1 MGGEDTSIGWPVVDG
16 TTTIA
21 TEERDNNVEVTSDG
35 NSWTI
40 NAKYLT
46 SKQPLNI
53 TFSCIA
59 TKAAN
64 GVESQ
69 NVVSATADNFLS
81 LDENQ
86 EPQTAQDDAEVYV
99 NTAYFDIEKT
109 SDAYEW
115 QVGDHVPFNITVK
128 NVNDEGTQDLA
139 DDEKYADVDEGEKE
153 KTCVPQAK
161 QWHVT

>member
-1 MGGEDTSIGWPVVDG
+1 MYK
-16 TTTIA
+16 
-21 TEERDNNVEVTSDG
+21 R
-35 NSWTI
+35 
-40 NAKYLT
+40 
-46 SKQPLNI
+46 QPLNI

-153 KTCVPQAK
+153 KIGAAGKTVARNEMCIRDSMIPAMVLIMPMSCF
-161 QWHVT
+161 WVNYILPLVS

>member
-1 MGGEDTSIGWPVVDG
+1 MNYTVSVKNTADYTIAQNVEVSDIDIPEGLELQGDPTIEMGGEDTSIGWPVVDG

-99 NTAYFDIEKT
+99 NTAYFDIYR
-109 SDAYEW
+109 SY
-115 QVGDHVPFNITVK
+115 
-128 NVNDEGTQDLA
+128 L
-139 DDEKYADVDEGEKE
+139 
-153 KTCVPQAK
+153 
-161 QWHVT
+161 

>member
-1 MGGEDTSIGWPVVDG
+1 M
-16 TTTIA
+16 
-21 TEERDNNVEVTSDG
+21 EVTSDG

-53 TFSCIA
+53 TLSCIA

-81 LDENQ
+81 LDENPVSYTHLPFFRTSFLQ
-86 EPQTAQDDAEVYV
+86 PLSMLKYNHQIQHKQLILHAYV
-99 NTAYFDIEKT
+99 
-109 SDAYEW
+109 
-115 QVGDHVPFNITVK
+115 V
-128 NVNDEGTQDLA
+128 
-139 DDEKYADVDEGEKE
+139 
-153 KTCVPQAK
+153 
-161 QWHVT
+161 